1 MKTKITI
8 FFLTCILAACSDKD
22 ADDNAAASAS
32 ADNSATTSAA
42 AEAKLETPAEQAKP
56 TESAAEAPTKL
67 PADDAPNL
75 AATLDW
81 NTIPDLKDIGNFPFF
96 TAPQGLKINNE
107 KDGLSE
113 FFDFEKLENYSGAG
127 VYTSE
132 GKLGILAFD
141 GADDKDF
148 NQRFFDKTVY
158 DFIDKMGAKQ
168 IFKGEY
174 PANET
179 KNEKILK
186 KLEENM
192 WGGKHG
198 SNGLVRNGSDSPIAV
213 YAFKNNGKNYMV
225 NIQSNSAQ
233 GTIFIME
240 LKAFEQTMKKYTA
253 EGMIKDLDTTG
264 KAILNINFDSDR
276 ATLKPDGQT
285 VVDEI
290 LALLNENPA
299 LKISI
304 EGHTDN
310 TGAAEHN
317 KILSADRANT
327 VMYAMAAK
335 GVDIKRLK
343 AVGFGADKPL
353 VTNDSDDNKAKN
365 RRVELVKF

>member
-1 MKTKITI
+1 MA
-8 FFLTCILAACSDKD
+8 LTLTLILAACSKED
-22 ADDNAAASAS
+22 ADDKVASTSTDNA
-32 ADNSATTSAA
+32 ATTSAPAEAAKPA
-42 AEAKLETPAEQAKP
+42 AESAKP
-56 TESAAEAPTKL
+56 VEAP
-67 PADDAPNL
+67 ADAVPNL
-75 AATLDW
+75 SAELDW

-96 TAPQGLKINNE
+96 TAPHGLKINNE

-113 FFDFEKLENYSGAG
+113 FFDYEKLENYTG
-127 VYTSE
+127 VGIYTTE

-141 GADDKDF
+141 CADGKDF
-148 NQRFFDKTVY
+148 NQRLFDKSID

-179 KNEKILK
+179 KNAAILN

-198 SNGLVRNGSDSPIAV
+198 SNGLVRDGSDSPIAV

-225 NIQSNSAQ
+225 DIQSNSAQ
-233 GTIFIME
+233 GSIFIME
-240 LKAFEQTMKKYTA
+240 LKAFEQTIKKYTA
-253 EGMIKDLDTTG
+253 EAIKKELDTSG
-264 KAILNINFDSDR
+264 KAILNINFDTDK
-276 ATLKPDGQT
+276 ATLKPDGQK

-290 LALLNENPA
+290 LTLLNENPTF
-299 LKISI
+299 KISI

-310 TGAAEHN
+310 TGAADHN
-317 KILSADRANT
+317 KKLSADRANA
-327 VMYAMAAK
+327 VMYALAGK
-335 GVDIKRLK
+335 GIDIERLK

-353 VTNDSDDNKAKN
+353 AANDSDDNKAKN